1 MVDGDWQ
8 VTASANQRGAGAEI
22 VETSAK
28 AKDVTALQ
36 FASEIAYNKDGINA
50 NGRNECQWMGSI
62 KESKPYMQ
70 KKDIICLSIFH
81 KLKNYSSRNHLLL
94 FRTYNYYSKFRSHI
108 TLANIRF
115 E

>member
-62 KESKPYMQ
+62 KESKPYMRKRYNLLVHISQ
-70 KKDIICLSIFH
+70 IKKLVRETTFYCFEHTTII
-81 KLKNYSSRNHLLL
+81 RN
-94 FRTYNYYSKFRSHI
+94 
-108 TLANIRF
+108 F
-115 E
+115 EAILR

>member
-36 FASEIAYNKDGINA
+36 FASEIAYNKDGFNA
-50 NGRNECQWMGSI
+50 NGRNECQSMGSI

-70 KKDIICLSIFH
+70 KKI
-81 KLKNYSSRNHLLL
+81 
-94 FRTYNYYSKFRSHI
+94 
-108 TLANIRF
+108 
-115 E
+115 

>member
-36 FASEIAYNKDGINA
+36 FASEIAYNKDGFNA
-50 NGRNECQWMGSI
+50 NGRNECRSMGSI
-62 KESKPYMQ
+62 KESKPYMRKRYNLLVHISQ
-70 KKDIICLSIFH
+70 IKKLQFEKPPFIVSNIQ
-81 KLKNYSSRNHLLL
+81 LL
-94 FRTYNYYSKFRSHI
+94 FEISKPYYAS
-108 TLANIRF
+108 
-115 E
+115 